1 MSLASLMSETIDIYR
16 YTSTTTDST
25 GDEVKVWSQVGTAD
39 AFVGR
44 AGIASS
50 RWLETSEEIVGRDQV
65 LVDYSF
71 MVPPETDITA
81 YDRIVHDG
89 LTFEVVGVPSKAI
102 KPGSGAQFILI
113 KGKHI
118 TG

>member
-1 MSLASLMSETIDIYR
+1 MTLASLMSETVGIYR
-16 YTSTTTDST
+16 FTKVAEDST
-25 GDEVKVWSQVGTAD
+25 GDDVKVWQLIATVD

-71 MVPPETDITA
+71 MLPPDTDITA
-81 YDRIVHDG
+81 YDRLVHDG

-102 KPGSGAQFILI
+102 KPGYGAQFILV
-113 KGKHI
+113 KAKHI

>member
-1 MSLASLMSETIDIYR
+1 MSLAGLMTESVEIYR
-16 YTSTTTDST
+16 YTSTTQDST
-25 GDEVKVWSQVGTAD
+25 GDEVKVWELIATVD

-65 LVDYSF
+65 LADYSF
-71 MVPPETDITA
+71 MLPPGTDIHA
-81 YDRIVHDG
+81 YDRMVHLG
-89 LTFEVVGVPSKAI
+89 RTFEVVGVPSDAI
-102 KPGSGAQFILI
+102 KPGSGSQFMVV

-118 TG
+118 EG

>member
-1 MSLASLMSETIDIYR
+1 MSLAALMTESVDIYR
-16 YTSTTTDST
+16 YTSTTEDSL
-25 GDEVKVWSQVGTAD
+25 GDEVKVWSQIDTVD

-65 LVDYSF
+65 LADYSF
-71 MVPPETDITA
+71 MLPPGTDIEA
-81 YDRIVHDG
+81 YDRVVHDG
-89 LTFEVVGVPSKAI
+89 RTFEVVGIPSQAI
-102 KPGSGAQFILI
+102 KPGAGSQFVLV

-118 TG
+118 EG

>member
-1 MSLASLMSETIDIYR
+1 MTETVGIYR
-16 YTSTTTDST
+16 FTKVAEDST
-25 GDEVKVWSQVGTAD
+25 GDAVKAWTLIATVN

-50 RWLETSEEIVGRDQV
+50 RWLETDEKVVGRDQV

-71 MVPPETDITA
+71 MLPPTTDINA

-89 LTFEVVGVPSKAI
+89 LTFEVVGRPSKAV
-102 KPGSGAQFILI
+102 KPGTGSQFILV
-113 KGKHI
+113 KGKWI
-118 TG
+118 G

>member
-1 MSLASLMSETIDIYR
+1 MTLTALMTETVGIYR
-16 YTSTTTDST
+16 YTKVAEDST
-25 GDEVKVWSQVGTAD
+25 GDEVKAWVLIHTVS

-50 RWLETSEEIVGRDQV
+50 RWLETAEEVVGRDQV

-71 MVPPETDITA
+71 MLPPDTDVNA
-81 YDRIVHDG
+81 YDRLVHDG
-89 LTFEVVGVPSKAI
+89 RTFEVVGVPSKAY
-102 KPGSGAQFILI
+102 KPGFGAQFLVV

-118 TG
+118 EG